1 MSKEMKEGAK
11 AYVVGAVGGAI
22 VILIAGFW
30 FGPLA
35 TNGALSAAVD
45 AAVIEQQALFCAER
59 GRGDPAYVDASA
71 FKTLG
76 FSAQRDFVAIHAQM
90 PGQDSAKNAVV
101 NACRRILQT

>member
-1 MSKEMKEGAK
+1 MSKEVKERAT

-30 FGPLA
+30 FGPLT

-45 AAVIEQQALFCAER
+45 ATVIEQQALFCAER
-59 GRGDPAYVDASA
+59 VRADPAYVDAST

-76 FSAQRDFVAIHAQM
+76 FSAQRDFVALHAQM
-90 PGQDSAKNAVV
+90 PDQGSANNAVV
-101 NACRRILQT
+101 NACRRLLQA